1 MFTWVRRSLCSG
13 VSFAPN
19 YGCAVLARSLMA
31 GEIAHTV
38 NHLIMFWLQLLY
50 ATINQTQTAVR
61 PKDNCFMDNV
71 DVSPTAPLK
80 SGFKT
85 SEGIITL
92 VLQVVAMLDL
102 TGTLGTE
109 LPTDQAELIAFAIRH
124 GILGVMALVSLFR
137 YTGSRTML
145 KARMLA

>member
-1 MFTWVRRSLCSG
+1 MDDVTLV
-13 VSFAPN
+13 
-19 YGCAVLARSLMA
+19 
-31 GEIAHTV
+31 
-38 NHLIMFWLQLLY
+38 
-50 ATINQTQTAVR
+50 QTSQ
-61 PKDNCFMDNV
+61 
-71 DVSPTAPLK
+71 LK

-102 TGTLGTE
+102 TGILGTD
-109 LPTDQAELIAFAIRH
+109 LPTDQAELVAFAIRH

-137 YTGSRTML
+137 YTGSRTAL

>member
-1 MFTWVRRSLCSG
+1 
-13 VSFAPN
+13 
-19 YGCAVLARSLMA
+19 
-31 GEIAHTV
+31 
-38 NHLIMFWLQLLY
+38 
-50 ATINQTQTAVR
+50 
-61 PKDNCFMDNV
+61 MDNV
-71 DVSPTAPLK
+71 DVSPTSPLK